1 MKKSSLCCVKFCR
14 NRRRKN
20 ARICNKHASARFK
33 ELHPIKY
40 RYNIAKQSA
49 KSRGIEWN
57 LSYEEFEKFCTE
69 TGYLR
74 NSGKTRDKLTID
86 RIDPTQGYHY
96 RNLRAIPHF
105 MNSKLGAIYG
115 AYLGMIERRRC
126 KC

>member
-1 MKKSSLCCVKFCR
+1 MCH
-14 NRRRKN
+14 
-20 ARICNKHASARFK
+20 KHAAHLYK
-33 ELHPIKY
+33 EKHPIKY

-49 KSRGIEWN
+49 KWRKIEWN
-57 LSYEEFEKFCTE
+57 LSYEEFAKFCEE
-69 TGYLR
+69 TGYLK

-96 RNLRAIPHF
+96 KNIRAIPHH
-105 MNSKLGAIYG
+105 MNSRLGAIYG